1 MKYHIVASAIIQ
13 KGDKILLG
21 RKKPNIF
28 PYPNCWVT
36 VGGGVDLDKETVEEA
51 LRREVREE
59 ANIEITGLKKLE
71 FAEDNEPNK
80 HGEMTHYLFLTYLA
94 KYKSGI
100 IKPGDDVNELRW
112 FTKKELK
119 SIKISR
125 PSVIIF
131 KSLSWIKDS
140 LSKTVFT
147 GLS

>member
-1 MKYHIVASAIIQ
+1 
-13 KGDKILLG
+13 
-21 RKKPNIF
+21 
-28 PYPNCWVT
+28 
-36 VGGGVDLDKETVEEA
+36 
-51 LRREVREE
+51 VREE